1 VNREEIFQYIDDHI
15 DEHVAHIQRWV
26 RQRSV
31 SWDNMGVA
39 ECAEIVAE
47 SYRALGC
54 REVEVIAGRFHPG
67 VWAHYDAGAPVTLHS
82 YCMFDTRTV
91 EEKAWQH
98 DPWGAE
104 LTATGPYPKVLVG
117 RGAMGAKGPHV
128 AWLNALA
135 AIMAVEG
142 ALPVNIMFLA
152 EGEEILGSPTYRD
165 FVARYA
171 ERLQSVAASF
181 VPSMAQ
187 SPAGIVS
194 VGLGLKGMVV
204 IELTASGEAWGRG
217 PVKTIHSAMGP
228 WPRRRGSGSPRR
240 WPVWSTRMGRAARCQ
255 SSDGSGIIANSSR
268 HGSGSCSPR
277 LPSAAGARTGAM
289 RWVSVALTTSPM
301 SEAAWPAWTR

>member
-1 VNREEIFQYIDDHI
+1 
-15 DEHVAHIQRWV
+15 
-26 RQRSV
+26 
-31 SWDNMGVA
+31 M
-39 ECAEIVAE
+39 
-47 SYRALGC
+47 
-54 REVEVIAGRFHPG
+54 IAGRFHPG
-67 VWAHYDAGAPVTLHS
+67 VWAHYGAGAPVTLHS

-104 LTATGPYPKVLVG
+104 RTAMGPYPKVLVG

-187 SPAGIVS
+187 SPGGS
-194 VGLGLKGMVV
+194 C
-204 IELTASGEAWGRG
+204 R
-217 PVKTIHSAMGP
+217 
-228 WPRRRGSGSPRR
+228 SGS
-240 WPVWSTRMGRAARCQ
+240 
-255 SSDGSGIIANSSR
+255 
-268 HGSGSCSPR
+268 
-277 LPSAAGARTGAM
+277 
-289 RWVSVALTTSPM
+289 VSK
-301 SEAAWPAWTR
+301 AWW